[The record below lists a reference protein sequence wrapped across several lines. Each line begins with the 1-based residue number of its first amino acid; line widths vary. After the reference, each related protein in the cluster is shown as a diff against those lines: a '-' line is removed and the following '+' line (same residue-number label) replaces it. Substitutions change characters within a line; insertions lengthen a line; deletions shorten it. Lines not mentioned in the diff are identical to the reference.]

1 MSGKRTLLKFSQINE
16 MSAELLF
23 CTVSI
28 EAAVAGWILKER
40 GKPAQIFVRWEALV
54 RELEERLTNKR

>member
-1 MSGKRTLLKFSQINE
+1 

-54 RELEERLTNKR
+54 RELEERLTNKQ